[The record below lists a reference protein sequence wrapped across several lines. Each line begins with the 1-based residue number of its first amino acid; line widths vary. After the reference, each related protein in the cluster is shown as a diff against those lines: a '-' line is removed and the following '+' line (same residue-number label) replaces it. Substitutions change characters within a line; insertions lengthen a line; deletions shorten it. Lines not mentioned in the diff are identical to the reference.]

1 VSGFRGSDED
11 LDREITAVEQ
21 LARVR
26 LRRANAGLREL
37 DEALRE
43 LRRERRRRQRAAAV
57 PLEADEAV
65 SELA

>member
-57 PLEADEAV
+57 PVEADEAV